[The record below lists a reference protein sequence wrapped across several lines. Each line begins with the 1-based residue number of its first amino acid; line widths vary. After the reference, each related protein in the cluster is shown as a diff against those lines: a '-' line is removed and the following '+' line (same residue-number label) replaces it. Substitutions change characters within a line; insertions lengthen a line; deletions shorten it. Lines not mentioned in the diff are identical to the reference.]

1 MTRPEP
7 DSPHDPIGD
16 PRDKPPADPRVTPAQ
31 VGAQSGAGTPGPRRP
46 GAVSRF
52 FARRSLLSLG
62 AAGLALIVVASVVTA
77 IVVNHKSGELP
88 APQVMASPGAVAST
102 SDCAPTAE
110 GAAASGDSGPREGME
125 AASAQNFAVSTANP
139 LASEAAC
146 RVLASGGTA
155 ADGLIAAQAVLGLVE
170 PQSSGLGGGGF
181 AMYHDA
187 DDDKTTTYDGMEAAP
202 GAAEPTDLAQVSSD
216 DDGAPQPSVRASGR
230 SIGVP
235 GIPALLGALHDD
247 HGDKSW
253 EESFAP
259 ATTLADDGFEVS
271 QRLEDAVRGA
281 KDDLK
286 EVDAARD
293 YLMPDGR
300 RVRAGDTLRN
310 PEYSATLAALA
321 DGPDAFYSGEVGDAV
336 LDSAGSEEGGRT
348 PSRMEKSD
356 LEDYEVRTGDPLC
369 IRYRDAQLVCA
380 PDAPE
385 SGGTAVLSALGML
398 QNVELPAPETPSD
411 DGGDPAPESAHLIS
425 EAERLALA
433 DRSAYS
439 ADPTFVEPPEGETFS
454 LLDPGYLAQRA
465 ALLDPEESMDSA
477 EPGKEPAT
485 TDDKKEEGTSHISI
499 VDGDG
504 NMASMTTSL
513 QSNFGS
519 FHMAGG
525 IFLNNHLEN
534 FAAEPEKDGEP
545 VANAL
550 AGGKRP
556 RTAMAPT
563 MVFSAREDGSIG
575 TPFLATGSPGGSE
588 ITSYVVKNLVAMLDW
603 GMDPQSAAGLRNFGA
618 VSRSEA
624 IVESGWGAT
633 DGSDGDDL
641 VDALDGPGPDP
652 KESSMPSGTATILRH
667 DGALIGGADPR
678 REGEVRGG

>member
-1 MTRPEP
+1 
-7 DSPHDPIGD
+7 
-16 PRDKPPADPRVTPAQ
+16 
-31 VGAQSGAGTPGPRRP
+31 
-46 GAVSRF
+46 
-52 FARRSLLSLG
+52 
-62 AAGLALIVVASVVTA
+62 
-77 IVVNHKSGELP
+77 
-88 APQVMASPGAVAST
+88 
-102 SDCAPTAE
+102 
-110 GAAASGDSGPREGME
+110 
-125 AASAQNFAVSTANP
+125 
-139 LASEAAC
+139 
-146 RVLASGGTA
+146 
-155 ADGLIAAQAVLGLVE
+155 
-170 PQSSGLGGGGF
+170 
-181 AMYHDA
+181 
-187 DDDKTTTYDGMEAAP
+187 
-202 GAAEPTDLAQVSSD
+202 
-216 DDGAPQPSVRASGR
+216 
-230 SIGVP
+230 
-235 GIPALLGALHDD
+235 
-247 HGDKSW
+247 
-253 EESFAP
+253 
-259 ATTLADDGFEVS
+259 
-271 QRLEDAVRGA
+271 
-281 KDDLK
+281 
-286 EVDAARD
+286 
-293 YLMPDGR
+293 
-300 RVRAGDTLRN
+300 
-310 PEYSATLAALA
+310 
-321 DGPDAFYSGEVGDAV
+321 
-336 LDSAGSEEGGRT
+336 
-348 PSRMEKSD
+348 
-356 LEDYEVRTGDPLC
+356 
-369 IRYRDAQLVCA
+369 RYRDAQLVCA

-525 IFLNNHLEN
+525 FFLNNHLEN
-534 FAAEPEKDGEP
+534 FATEPEKDGEP

-603 GMDPQSAAGLRNFGA
+603 GMDPQSAADLRNFGA

>member
-1 MTRPEP
+1 MTRP
-7 DSPHDPIGD
+7 DSPHDRLND
-16 PRDKPPADPRVTPAQ
+16 PRDKAAADPRVAPAQ
-31 VGAQSGAGTPGPRRP
+31 VGDAPSARRRRP
-46 GAVSRF
+46 GAVTRF
-52 FARRSLLSLG
+52 VARRSLLSLG
-62 AAGLALIVVASVVTA
+62 AAALALIVVASVVTA
-77 IVVNHKSGELP
+77 VVVNHKPGELP
-88 APQVMASPGAVAST
+88 TPQVMASPGAIAQT
-102 SDCAPTAE
+102 SDCAPPAE
-110 GAAASGDSGPREGME
+110 SAAASGDSGPREGMD
-125 AASAQNFAVSTANP
+125 AAAAQNFAVSTANP

-146 RVLASGGTA
+146 RVLADGGSA

-181 AMYHDA
+181 ALYHDA
-187 DDDKTTTYDGMEAAP
+187 GDDKTTTYDGMEAAP
-202 GAAEPTDLAQVSSD
+202 GSAEPTDLSRVSSGED
-216 DDGAPQPSVRASGR
+216 ESPQPSVRASGR

-247 HGDKSW
+247 HGEKSW

-259 ATTLADDGFEVS
+259 AKALADDGFEVS

-321 DGPDAFYSGEVGDAV
+321 DGPDAFYDGEIGDAV

-356 LEDYEVRTGDPLC
+356 LDNYEVRTGDPLC
-369 IRYRDAQLVCA
+369 IRYRSAQLVCA

-398 QNVELPAPETPSD
+398 QNVRLPAPESHSD
-411 DGGDPAPESAHLIS
+411 DGGDPAPESAHLIT

-454 LLDPGYLAQRA
+454 LLEPAYLAQRA
-465 ALLDPEESMDSA
+465 ALIDPEESMDSA

-525 IFLNNHLEN
+525 FFLNNHLEN
-534 FAAEPEKDGEP
+534 FSTEPEKDGKP

-556 RTAMAPT
+556 RTAMAP
-563 MVFSAREDGSIG
+563 MLVFSAREDGSIG

-603 GMDPQSAAGLRNFGA
+603 GMDPQSAADLRNFGA
-618 VSRSEA
+618 VSRSEST
-624 IVESGWGAT
+624 VESGWGST
-633 DGSDGDDL
+633 DGSDADDL
-641 VDALDGPGPDP
+641 VDALEGPGPDP
-652 KESSMPSGTATILRH
+652 KESSMPSGAATILRH
-667 DGALIGGADPR
+667 DGALVGGADPR

>member
-1 MTRPEP
+1 MTRP
-7 DSPHDPIGD
+7 DSPHDRLDD
-16 PRDKPPADPRVTPAQ
+16 PRDKAAADPRVAPAQ
-31 VGAQSGAGTPGPRRP
+31 VGDAPSSGGRRP

-62 AAGLALIVVASVVTA
+62 AAALALIVVASAVTA
-77 IVVNHKSGELP
+77 VVVNHKPGELP
-88 APQVMASPGAVAST
+88 TPQVMASPGAIAET

-110 GAAASGDSGPREGME
+110 GAAASGESGPREGME

-146 RVLASGGTA
+146 HVLADGGSA

-187 DDDKTTTYDGMEAAP
+187 GDDKTTTYDGMEAAP
-202 GAAEPTDLAQVSSD
+202 GSAEPTDLARVSPD
-216 DDGAPQPSVRASGR
+216 DSGSPQPSVRASGR

-259 ATTLADDGFEVS
+259 AKTLADDGFEVS
-271 QRLEDAVRGA
+271 QRLEDAVRGS

-286 EVDAARD
+286 KVDAARH

-321 DGPDAFYSGEVGDAV
+321 DGPDAFYEGEVGDAV
-336 LDSAGSEEGGRT
+336 LDSAQSEDDGRT
-348 PSRMEKSD
+348 PSRMERSD
-356 LEDYEVRTGDPLC
+356 MEDYKVRTGDPLC
-369 IRYRDAQLVCA
+369 IRYRSAQLVCA

-385 SGGTAVLSALGML
+385 SGGTAVLSALGTL

-454 LLDPGYLAQRA
+454 LLDPGYLSQRA

-525 IFLNNHLEN
+525 FFLNNHLEN
-534 FAAEPEKDGEP
+534 FATEPEKNGEP

-575 TPFLATGSPGGSE
+575 KPFLATGSPGGSE

-603 GMDPQSAAGLRNFGA
+603 GMDPQSAADLRNFGA
-618 VSRSEA
+618 VSHSEA
-624 IVESGWGAT
+624 VVEKGWGST
-633 DGSDGDDL
+633 DGSTGDDL
-641 VDALDGPGPDP
+641 VNALDGPGPDP
-652 KESSMPSGTATILRH
+652 KESTMPSGTATILRH
-667 DGALIGGADPR
+667 DGVLVGGADPR